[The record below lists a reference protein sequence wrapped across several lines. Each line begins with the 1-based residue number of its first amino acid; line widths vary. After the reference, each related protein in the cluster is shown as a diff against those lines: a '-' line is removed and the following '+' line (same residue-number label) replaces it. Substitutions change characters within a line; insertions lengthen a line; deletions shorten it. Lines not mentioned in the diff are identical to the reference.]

1 MSKNPE
7 IKPPID
13 RTISI
18 LFTTKFINLLK
29 AAFARNAVICFAIF
43 QLDNIIPN
51 VLNIPPLLLKA
62 PDTLPITLTK
72 ALRNLLI
79 GERIA
84 FFKAFLL

>member
-1 MSKNPE
+1 MSKKPE

-29 AAFARNAVICFAIF
+29 SAFARNAVICFAIF

-79 GERIA
+79 GERIT

>member
-7 IKPPID
+7 LNHLLIEQY
-13 RTISI
+13 
-18 LFTTKFINLLK
+18 LYCLLQNLLK